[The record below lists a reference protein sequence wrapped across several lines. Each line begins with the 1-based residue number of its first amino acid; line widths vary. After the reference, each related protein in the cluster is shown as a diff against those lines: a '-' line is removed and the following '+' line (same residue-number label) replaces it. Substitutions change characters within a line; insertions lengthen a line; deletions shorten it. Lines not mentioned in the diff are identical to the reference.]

1 MNLGNIL
8 HKCRLNNLVMSKPQK
23 IQTSFIGKQAEDL
36 SQLIREQI
44 KPIYDSLGII
54 VPVKSCSIIH
64 YLKKHNE
71 LSVTDLAKHLK
82 QSHQLVKQKLPKLQ
96 NLGLIESKSDVNDK
110 RRTTYHLTEKGIEQ
124 AILLNE
130 NSLTN
135 VYQHLSDEIGANLH
149 QVLENAI
156 DGLKQK
162 DLLTRF
168 NASH

>member
-1 MNLGNIL
+1 
-8 HKCRLNNLVMSKPQK
+8 MSKQQTL
-23 IQTSFIGKQAEDL
+23 QTSFIGKQAEDL

-44 KPIYDSLGII
+44 KPIYESLGIV

-64 YLKKHNE
+64 YLNKFGE

-96 NLGLIESKSDVNDK
+96 NLGLLESKSDENDK
-110 RRTTYHLTEKGIEQ
+110 RRTTYHLTDEGIKQ
-124 AILLNE
+124 AELLKA

-135 VYQHLSDEIGANLH
+135 VYQHLSDEVGANLH
-149 QVLENAI
+149 QVLEKAI

>member
-1 MNLGNIL
+1 MNTQTQNI
-8 HKCRLNNLVMSKPQK
+8 KS
-23 IQTSFIGKQAEDL
+23 SFIGKQAEDL

-44 KPIYDSLGII
+44 KPIYDCLGIV

-64 YLKKHNE
+64 YLHEYKS

-96 NLGLIESKSDVNDK
+96 ILGLIESQGDKNDK
-110 RRTTYHLTEKGIEQ
+110 RRTTYHLTEAGLEQ
-124 AILLNE
+124 AQLLSE
-130 NSLTN
+130 NSLTT

-149 QVLENAI
+149 QVLDNAI
-156 DGLKQK
+156 NGLKQK

-168 NASH
+168 KESE